1 MRGVI
6 LKVFIILCVLHNAIP
21 VQAQGVDINYLMS
34 LKPEVMSNVNVFAL
48 AKNQCYVLMPF
59 AETKILNPSV
69 LKKFH
74 NAEIER
80 VDLVYTTYT
89 LSSTF
94 KQPELNRARF
104 QALKNFAPELFTN
117 NAIEW
122 HVIAQ
127 TKAKSPE
134 QGKKMFH
141 GFIITLQSSS
151 ISSGK
156 DDLTLIKE
164 LLTPKKA
171 RKDTLRWVKTV
182 KIVNHTYYLPLSKRK
197 REAGIRY
204 THRGIWPRKLVFEK
218 EVITDSIKRRVKKGF
233 DPYDIGTAEDD
244 DSTIFKVLERNKNWH
259 NMVVVEDVTGSMGPY
274 TAQLLIWNR
283 LTYQTRKTTH
293 FVFFNDGDN
302 KLDSKKQIGKTGGVY
317 YIDAKDV
324 REVEHMAIT
333 AMRNGSGGD
342 APENNIE
349 ALLQAVKDCPDCEI
363 VMIADNLANVKDIA
377 LLYQVKKPVHIILC
391 GAGKAVNTEY
401 LDIARFTKGSVHTM
415 DSDLTK
421 LMNMSEGQ
429 QITIGHQHYIIR
441 NGRFSMYYSD

>member
-1 MRGVI
+1 MKQGI
-6 LKVFIILCVLHNAIP
+6 LIGIVLMFTSGG
-21 VQAQGVDINYLMS
+21 QLLAQGLDINYLMS
-34 LKPEVMSNVNVFAL
+34 LKPEIREEIKVSSL
-48 AKNQCYVLMPF
+48 GKNQCYVLMPF
-59 AETKILNPSV
+59 AEAKVLNTSI

-74 NAEIER
+74 GAEIER

-89 LSSTF
+89 LSSAF
-94 KQPELNRARF
+94 KQPELNRARYK
-104 QALKNFAPELFTN
+104 ALKNFAPELFSN

-122 HVIAQ
+122 HVIAE

-134 QGKKMFH
+134 QGRKMFH
-141 GFIITLQSSS
+141 GFIITMQTSVK
-151 ISSGK
+151 SGEK

-164 LLTPKKA
+164 LLTPHKA
-171 RKDTLRWVKTV
+171 KKDTVRWVKRI
-182 KIVNHTYYLPLSKRK
+182 KIVNNTYYVPLSRRK
-197 REAGIRY
+197 REAGIKY
-204 THRGIWPRKLVFEK
+204 THRGIWFRKMAFERT
-218 EVITDSIKRRVKKGF
+218 EIIDSVKRHVKLF
-233 DPYDIGTAEDD
+233 DPFDIGVADGD
-244 DSTIFKVLERNKNWH
+244 DSTIFKVLERNKNWQ

-302 KLDSKKQIGKTGGVY
+302 KPDSKKQLGKTGGVY
-317 YIDAKDV
+317 YINAKDV

-342 APENNIE
+342 APENNME
-349 ALLQAVKDCPDCEI
+349 ALIQAVKDCPECEI

-377 LLYQVKKPVHIILC
+377 LLHQVKKPVHIILC

-415 DSDLTK
+415 DSDLNN

-429 QITIGHQHYIIR
+429 QITIGRQHYIIR